1 MTTAQVNGLTIGFD
15 VIGDGARPWVLTAG
29 GRYARDTPG
38 LRGLAE
44 ALAAAGGRVLI
55 WDRPNCGESDVCFA
69 ADSESNLH
77 ADTMVALLEHL
88 DMTPAVAAGGSAGA
102 RVALLAARRHPHAT
116 AGLALWWISGG
127 PTELFILGNHYCVP
141 SIRAAWRDDMEAVA
155 DLPDWAEPIA
165 RNPANRQ
172 RILDQDRRTFIA
184 TMERWLMAYAP
195 REGETIPGLPDGDI
209 AAIGLPALVF
219 NSGESDLNHPRA
231 TTEHVARVLPGARLV
246 EPPWGDREWHERQA
260 EREKGIFVRW
270 PLLAAP
276 LIEWADAA
284 LGPAPA

>member
-1 MTTAQVNGLTIGFD
+1 
-15 VIGDGARPWVLTAG
+15 
-29 GRYARDTPG
+29 
-38 LRGLAE
+38 
-44 ALAAAGGRVLI
+44 
-55 WDRPNCGESDVCFA
+55 
-69 ADSESNLH
+69 
-77 ADTMVALLEHL
+77 
-88 DMTPAVAAGGSAGA
+88 
-102 RVALLAARRHPHAT
+102 
-116 AGLALWWISGG
+116 
-127 PTELFILGNHYCVP
+127 
-141 SIRAAWRDDMEAVA
+141 
-155 DLPDWAEPIA
+155 
-165 RNPANRQ
+165 
-172 RILDQDRRTFIA
+172 
-184 TMERWLMAYAP
+184 MAYAP